1 MAITSTSTV
10 LTATQQEFFRENGYL
25 ILESLLS
32 ADEVEELREASE
44 RLQGVR

>member
-1 MAITSTSTV
+1 MPISSTSTG
-10 LTATQQEFFRENGYL
+10 LTAAQQEFFRKNGYL
-25 ILESLLS
+25 ILGSLLS